1 MTEVYRSNLWSF
13 LIHKKQSNKDLDFF
27 TRNAQQDKRARQ
39 IQDKIIEE
47 RKIQMNAV
55 SIEILHEIIKEAQQR
70 AERENG

>member
-1 MTEVYRSNLWSF
+1 MIN
-13 LIHKKQSNKDLDFF
+13 NNDLDFF

-39 IQDKIIEE
+39 MQDQIIEE
-47 RKIQMNAV
+47 RKIKMNNV

>member
-1 MTEVYRSNLWSF
+1 M
-13 LIHKKQSNKDLDFF
+13 ISNKDLDFF

-39 IQDKIIEE
+39 IQDRIIAE
-47 RKIQMNAV
+47 RKIEMNKI

>member
-1 MTEVYRSNLWSF
+1 M
-13 LIHKKQSNKDLDFF
+13 ISNKDLDFF

-39 IQDKIIEE
+39 IQDRIIEE
-47 RKIQMNAV
+47 RKIQMNKV

>member
-1 MTEVYRSNLWSF
+1 M
-13 LIHKKQSNKDLDFF
+13 INKNDLDFF

-39 IQDKIIEE
+39 IQDRIIAE

>member
-1 MTEVYRSNLWSF
+1 M
-13 LIHKKQSNKDLDFF
+13 ISNKDLDFF

-39 IQDKIIEE
+39 IQDRIIKE

-55 SIEILHEIIKEAQQR
+55 SIEILHEIIREAQQR

>member
-1 MTEVYRSNLWSF
+1 MIN
-13 LIHKKQSNKDLDFF
+13 NNDLDFF

-39 IQDKIIEE
+39 IQDQIIAE
-47 RKIQMNAV
+47 RKIEMNKI

>member
-1 MTEVYRSNLWSF
+1 MIN
-13 LIHKKQSNKDLDFF
+13 NNDLDFF
-27 TRNAQQDKRARQ
+27 TRNAKQDKRARQ
-39 IQDKIIEE
+39 IQDQIIAE

>member
-1 MTEVYRSNLWSF
+1 M
-13 LIHKKQSNKDLDFF
+13 ISNKDLDFF

-39 IQDKIIEE
+39 IQDQIIAE
-47 RKIQMNAV
+47 RKIQMNNI

>member
-1 MTEVYRSNLWSF
+1 MIN
-13 LIHKKQSNKDLDFF
+13 NNDLDFF

-39 IQDKIIEE
+39 IQDRIIAE
-47 RKIQMNAV
+47 RKIEMNNV

>member
-1 MTEVYRSNLWSF
+1 MIN
-13 LIHKKQSNKDLDFF
+13 NKDLDFF

-39 IQDKIIEE
+39 IQDQMIEE
-47 RKIQMNAV
+47 RKIEMNNV

>member
-1 MTEVYRSNLWSF
+1 MINNNE
-13 LIHKKQSNKDLDFF
+13 LDFF

-39 IQDKIIEE
+39 IQDQIIAE
-47 RKIQMNAV
+47 RKIQMNNV

>member
-1 MTEVYRSNLWSF
+1 MINDS
-13 LIHKKQSNKDLDFF
+13 DLEFF
-27 TRNAQQDKRARQ
+27 TKNAQRDKRARK
-39 IQDKIIEE
+39 IQDQIIAE

>member
-1 MTEVYRSNLWSF
+1 M
-13 LIHKKQSNKDLDFF
+13 ISNKDLDFF

-39 IQDKIIEE
+39 IQDQIIEE

-70 AERENG
+70 AERENN

>member
-1 MTEVYRSNLWSF
+1 MIDN
-13 LIHKKQSNKDLDFF
+13 DLDFF

>member
-1 MTEVYRSNLWSF
+1 MIN
-13 LIHKKQSNKDLDFF
+13 NDLDFF
-27 TRNAQQDKRARQ
+27 TRNAKQDKRARE
-39 IQDKIIEE
+39 IQDQIIAE

>member
-1 MTEVYRSNLWSF
+1 MTKN
-13 LIHKKQSNKDLDFF
+13 NDLDFF

-39 IQDKIIEE
+39 IQDRIIEE
-47 RKIQMNAV
+47 RKIQMNNV

>member
-1 MTEVYRSNLWSF
+1 MIDN
-13 LIHKKQSNKDLDFF
+13 DLDFF

-39 IQDKIIEE
+39 IQDRIIEE
-47 RKIQMNAV
+47 RKIQMNNV

>member
-1 MTEVYRSNLWSF
+1 MIN
-13 LIHKKQSNKDLDFF
+13 NNDLDFF
-27 TRNAQQDKRARQ
+27 TRNAKQDKRARE
-39 IQDKIIEE
+39 IQDQIIAE